1 MTILAVCFALAGSV
15 MLGRAAVRIVLPASD
30 NASPPAEIWGL
41 SIVLGVGLTGWIS
54 FLWALSHGT
63 LGFIFSASLAGIG
76 MFAGLWAT
84 FFSTSK
90 TVHKNIVGGKHLV
103 KSCQWIIALLISL
116 AFIQTALTPQRFWDE
131 RAIFAIKAKVIFQ
144 EGTISNSTLADPDF
158 VQYHPKYPLMLPML
172 EQHTYALLGDVQDR
186 WSKLWFPL
194 LYAGLVLTFTGV
206 CTRHFNAAWAW
217 TCGLLLATVPVLM
230 PDEYGF
236 LSAQADAPVA
246 CFHGI
251 AVLYLWDALSGSMAA
266 RQFLKPALAGFVASC
281 AAFTKDEGIAFL
293 MIDVLSCGIA
303 MTISMVFR
311 RRSSISLILLIVFA
325 FAASLMLAQWFL
337 HRRHLPDTTEMH
349 YAGRLSIAM
358 LFERLGTLKWSLPHL
373 WHRMFGEWQQWGLHW
388 WAGMAAILTRPRR
401 AMELPNLFLILNLL
415 GALAALL
422 VAGMLAPAELEEH
435 LGGAS
440 HRYLM
445 QLVPVAILLVASL
458 WSKNGNDETR
468 SRSERHENQRS
479 IDANGFGCGK

>member
-1 MTILAVCFALAGSV
+1 MDGGVTMMTILAVCFALVGSV
-15 MLGRAAVRIVLPASD
+15 MLGRAAVQFVLPASAE
-30 NASPPAEIWGL
+30 NTSSPAETWGL
-41 SIVLGVGLTGWIS
+41 SIVLGVGLTGWLS

-76 MFAGLWAT
+76 IIAGLWAT
-84 FFSTSK
+84 LISASK
-90 TVHKNIVGGKHLV
+90 TVPKNTVNGNRMV
-103 KSCQWIIALLISL
+103 KSCQWIIALLIGL

-131 RAIFAIKAKVIFQ
+131 RAIFAIKAKVIFK
-144 EGTISNSTLADPDF
+144 EGTINNSTLNDPDF
-158 VQYHPKYPLMLPML
+158 VQYHPKYPLMLPLL
-172 EQHTYALLGDVQDR
+172 EQHTYALLGSVQDR

-206 CTRHFNAAWAW
+206 CSRHFDASWAW
-217 TCGLLLATVPVLM
+217 TCGFLLATAPVLM

-251 AVLYLWDALSGSMAA
+251 AVLYLWDALSSSMSA

-293 MIDVLSCGIA
+293 MIDVLSCGMA
-303 MTISMVFR
+303 MLIPIVFR
-311 RRSSISLILLIVFA
+311 KRSASCLVMLIVFT
-325 FAASLMLAQWFL
+325 FTASLMLIPWFL
-337 HRRHLPDTTEMH
+337 HRRRLPDTTEMH
-349 YAGRLSIAM
+349 YAGRLSTAM
-358 LFERLGTLKWSLPHL
+358 LYERLGTLKWSLPHL
-373 WHRMFGEWQQWGLHW
+373 WHRMFGEWRQWGLHW
-388 WAGMAAILTRPRR
+388 WAGLAAIATRPRR
-401 AMELPNLFLILNLL
+401 AMELPQIFLILNLL

-445 QLVPVAILLVASL
+445 QLVPVVMLLVASL
-458 WSKNGNDETR
+458 WSNDCEE
-468 SRSERHENQRS
+468 SRRR
-479 IDANGFGCGK
+479 